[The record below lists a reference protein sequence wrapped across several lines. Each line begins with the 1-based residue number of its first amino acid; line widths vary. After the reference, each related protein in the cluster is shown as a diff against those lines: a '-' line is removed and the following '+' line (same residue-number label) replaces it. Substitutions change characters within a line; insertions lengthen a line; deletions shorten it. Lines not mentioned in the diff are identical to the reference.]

1 VNGIDLDFELIWYWV
16 LIFVIDSTNRNL
28 AFGLSK
34 LYTLLVLLLLPLG
47 LLNLL
52 LYSLQLVVDHPHPP
66 GTVALTLFSIM
77 HQSDRQKTVLL
88 AISARWILA

>member
-1 VNGIDLDFELIWYWV
+1 VNGIDLDLKLIWYWV
-16 LIFVIDSTNRNL
+16 LIFVIDSTNRDL

-34 LYTLLVLLLLPLG
+34 FYTLLVLLLLPLG

-52 LYSLQLVVDHPHPP
+52 LYPLQLVVDHPHAP

-77 HQSDRQKTVLL
+77 HQSDRQKAVLL